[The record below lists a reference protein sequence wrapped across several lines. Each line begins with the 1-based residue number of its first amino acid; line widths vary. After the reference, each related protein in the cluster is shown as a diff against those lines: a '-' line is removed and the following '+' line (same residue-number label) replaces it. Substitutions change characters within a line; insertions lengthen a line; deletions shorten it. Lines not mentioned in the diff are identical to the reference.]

1 MDNVVRSNST
11 KRLLNADLSRRKS
24 GDISAFGAKNQVE
37 SVVVAELPWGSLKVI
52 PNSVIEYGVLPA
64 RYSAQTLLV
73 ELFNIFE
80 RKLNQVCNEDPVE
93 RMFNK
98 SLRRNEDPYLD
109 NLLRTLNGVCEVC
122 LPSVL
127 SALKQWYDQ
136 QQKVP
141 INENGETPEK
151 AMKRALAASYLYC
164 VVLIEILPQVHF
176 YPNECDHLISQ
187 ILITSFRQISYR
199 DPQNFGNNYS
209 NSLVVAETFGEVIGV
224 LSQSHFKQVH
234 KLFSTNL
241 DALRKELPFNSIT
254 VRKIISL
261 LMAMKFFRIKTN
273 QVSDFEMGVSFLDE
287 LGSYYLEVDLKQKD
301 LKHALAGLLVEI
313 LLPAAGEIK
322 TEANIP
328 SLIAFVDKLYSPTY
342 ELVNKKAHRMAAYPL
357 LTCLLCISQT
367 KFFLNNWVQFLN
379 LTLAN
384 LKNKDMKMSRVALE
398 SLYRLL
404 WVYTIRINCEGNTA
418 TRSRLE
424 SICSSLFPKGNR
436 NVIPKDSPIII
447 FVKIIHFIA
456 YQKLDF
462 AFKEIIFDLLGC
474 NRVSRTVSIY
484 PERMNIGIR
493 ALMVITDGL
502 QQKEG
507 PPGMPRSMGPVP
519 PSGTIQRIKKTYIT
533 RPLTPDVA
541 RSIGLDQYYYPCR
554 KAFDA
559 ILRTLDT
566 QVGRNLL
573 LTSSQTRGKEPEDII
588 VGDVKP
594 KLDLFR
600 TCLAAIPR
608 LLPDPMSHQELIEL
622 LTRMCIHVD
631 EELRVTACQTLQN
644 LITECAEWREDIINT
659 HLNFLTNN
667 IQDTFPTLLE
677 STVRFLLQLLC
688 AWKSTVQLEKKNISS
703 PTDQKKPTMYKARGY
718 VTNSQATTCSVAD
731 SSHSPDGHTTNGSI
745 GSEIGSP
752 YNRFHAPNAT
762 NPTAIAVHNVEGFAL
777 MLLCQLRPQAKKM
790 AISMLR
796 ECRYLLSLLDI
807 DTSDTP
813 LITVLDEATP
823 YVLKKYI
830 EHVPMTEK
838 QSWNTDFAS
847 ACDKIP
853 NIEPD
858 AYLLVNADRG
868 NEYMRWD
875 PWACALSGYCEYHLV
890 PSKCP
895 TAVGFAWPALFL
907 RMNHCTQYVDPA
919 NPQNENRA
927 SLLRSSKSKASASSL
942 CGEALSQDSY
952 LSLWQKYLVMCCSLA
967 PGANTVNNRSI
978 SPSVTMDLDV
988 IRSMSSSTRMTR
1000 SSSLNSAPLFV
1011 KVSNMLR
1018 WEHMTDMR
1026 DSVVL
1031 GVGSTNPMYFE
1042 HLLDEFANRNI
1053 LRETQEKKLE
1063 SNARRRKRRDL
1074 LRLQV
1079 LRVVEVGLFR
1089 GLLEYGNMVDHQTGQ
1104 LSPVLLKIL
1113 DSVRD
1118 NVLADSERDIS
1129 VLTSLRLHFAKT
1141 ITLLVSTVP
1150 ADKRRSLLPI
1160 EFKNELVSIFFK
1172 WCGRAIGT
1180 SDRGSEKDVGT
1191 YVEQQSVNALCAL
1204 LCCGPALDQ
1213 RPDEE
1218 YTFRILDALLNS
1230 TNQTVS
1236 NIFGETLSL
1245 ILHLNDQN
1253 TQLFEW
1259 TIATCYTRQNQMAVK
1274 AFKALI
1280 LLFSKREFPCVPCD
1294 FVSLFVL
1301 GLVYALDADSSIKQS
1316 AILLLQVL
1324 RKQFLDDALS
1334 PCQSGLADSGNLL
1347 LSESQDQ
1354 IHNDLSAFPTNFCL
1368 MSRQLSSMYT
1378 QLTMPIFSEVCC
1390 RLESA
1395 RPTRQ
1400 SAMLSILL
1408 QWIGHIE
1415 LVDPYSDLCSTDEP
1429 ELDNGKGGWG
1439 SAEATQL
1446 LLNNLVYIT
1455 AKFSAEHEK
1464 EIAALWSCLAASYP
1478 ANLPVIVHIIFVMVS
1493 LSPEFFIPVVK
1504 RISGYLLCTCGE
1516 RFIVLLMQQ
1525 LNNSGEQF
1533 KFNLIRSEIP
1543 PFYKWQQTQSD
1554 VDDEAASPRN
1564 VENSEQPGK
1573 ALQMV
1578 NQMYSKPN
1586 AENEELHKNKLNA
1599 NSSLDDKT
1607 TPLSQFSEVDE
1618 MLSVR
1623 QPKQLPMPAYGGH
1636 YANLSSFLPP
1646 STQPVAY
1653 FSRSNLALFLLS
1665 ELVGADTD
1673 APINWEAYASAL
1685 LNVSLTSMDSSRSLV
1700 CRSARLTIL
1709 SLCLH
1714 FAPKDV
1720 NIGQVASLLLSK
1732 QVASQH
1738 NEFLERFEERFSS
1751 KLQNGNEY
1759 KQTSSSL
1766 AELSD
1771 LHTMDFTTK
1780 QAEYKKQLFF
1790 SDDLFSSNTE
1800 LLMALCYCL
1809 TDMIDR
1815 PLWANEEVSARTW
1828 RIESGD
1834 QLGCFVRHLNEYFT
1848 HSISG
1853 LASKWTDVAMK
1864 TALTTSNRHI
1874 AGRCFQICSAL
1885 CQNLSPFINQLLS
1898 RLVEVIG
1905 ELSDDAQCY
1914 MTHMMLC
1921 LHAAVPQ
1928 MVKKSSSELES
1939 PANQMQASHIR
1950 SISYTPALLQTPANS
1965 TANTNISP
1973 LKKDTRYSLL
1983 LEHSSQPDVPP
1994 LNRCRSAATI
2004 NLDSLV
2010 LTDDSVNALS
2020 QLIAVC
2026 ACLLES
2032 QVDNEFLLSIHLLNR
2047 ILECCGKER
2056 EQCVHHFDNT
2066 IKQLEWSGYNG
2077 IVPLAAKG
2085 VIYSYGCENA
2095 VSVLRQ
2101 LIDQLNY
2108 TTIGSFSSFPLI
2120 VIAVLPYFLHT
2131 FDSLSTVGVETA
2143 KNIANMM
2150 NQYRE
2155 GTFPRDK
2162 FQWAKCV
2169 VNYLIDAFSPNAMH
2183 LVVFASEVLERSTSS
2198 MHVYLLHIIYLLIS
2212 HGDLNDASPV
2222 PLNAQVIRVVTKHI
2236 QSVNWKEAARILKC
2250 IMTQWNRIS
2259 VSQIADGE
2267 ACLDQRKPDFD
2278 LFVEKALTDSTSPQ
2292 SPRKLTA
2299 QPSTGNGDSLRRQT
2313 NNSQNRVREKLI
2325 SLLTASGMPVIFSQ
2339 SSSDVHHDGILA
2351 STSNMQT
2358 AASNSAFSSSEVVS
2372 HQDDLEAMSGSSL
2385 ANAGNESITTD
2396 SFPRVFKEFD
2406 FLEAEHDSV
2415 SESNESCFNWLST
2428 MRPSGMNNLDTEE
2441 QDIDEINDPD
2451 DEYLIQNED
2460 ELDDD
2465 VDLSANSSA
2474 DQSMHIRSFVGRRRA
2489 LNLRSRPNR
2498 PLSRTSDSNDIS
2510 SDRTPMQSEKHSDDS
2525 IPSCS
2530 SASEDEADEV
2540 QKKTSQAPKF
2550 YTSSTAIITSPIESS
2565 STTSLQINDEMPFNA
2580 METTSSIHCR
2590 SEVSSQNRVAT
2601 SARRYPLYLECSH
2614 HLSGLIENAWLNYV
2628 QEVENDQDGEAT
2640 SHSIAMF
2647 SQLFRESCVKLSGLL
2662 RDASHMMAS
2671 SQTPERS
2678 RRDISPYF
2686 THALHVVLKF
2696 TDSNEHIFQLR
2707 YANLLQRQKFMV
2719 YLLRQHFE
2727 TFLER
2732 KEQCIRT
2739 LNAMKSTLK
2748 LQNLGSLHGNTSIVN
2763 QKLFFQ
2769 LLQLLDKLNEILSFV
2784 QETPNA
2790 QEFNLSPAVTRLQE
2804 ELHCCISEIPP
2815 SESRLSAST
2824 LNVGVSEQQVDMLI
2838 LHLTNKNYKNAL
2850 ITLRQLRSQFGNE
2863 FGCCEHMDVEVLLM
2877 QYCRS
2882 HKLRTWAMIG
2892 PTDLLRN
2899 GCDQLKE
2906 TNMQFTSLVRT
2917 LVADASTTVS
2927 TPTVRSSRVSS
2938 VNESNFNPL
2947 HSN

>member
-1 MDNVVRSNST
+1 MADVVRSNST

-24 GDISAFGAKNQVE
+24 GDISAFGVKNQVE
-37 SVVVAELPWGSLKVI
+37 SMVIAELPWGSLKVI

-176 YPNECDHLISQ
+176 YPNECDQLISQ

-199 DPQNFGNNYS
+199 DPHTFGNNYS

-261 LMAMKFFRIKTN
+261 LMAMKFFRIKVTTFN
-273 QVSDFEMGVSFLDE
+273 FEMGVSFLDE

-342 ELVNKKAHRMAAYPL
+342 ELVNKKAHRM
-357 LTCLLCISQT
+357 
-367 KFFLNNWVQFLN
+367 FLN

-588 VGDVKP
+588 VGD
-594 KLDLFR
+594 
-600 TCLAAIPR
+600 
-608 LLPDPMSHQELIEL
+608 ELIEL

-703 PTDQKKPTMYKARGY
+703 PTDQKKPNMYKGRGY
-718 VTNSQATTCSVAD
+718 ATNSQATTCSIAD

-762 NPTAIAVHNVEGFAL
+762 NPTAIAVHN
-777 MLLCQLRPQAKKM
+777 
-790 AISMLR
+790 
-796 ECRYLLSLLDI
+796 
-807 DTSDTP
+807 
-813 LITVLDEATP
+813 
-823 YVLKKYI
+823 
-830 EHVPMTEK
+830 

-853 NIEPD
+853 NVEPD

-875 PWACALSGYCEYHLV
+875 PWACALSGYCEYQLL

-907 RMNHCTQYVDPA
+907 RMNYCTQYVDPA

-952 LSLWQKYLVMCCSLA
+952 LSLWQNGFGCYSKHVV
-967 PGANTVNNRSI
+967 VNS
-978 SPSVTMDLDV
+978 
-988 IRSMSSSTRMTR
+988 
-1000 SSSLNSAPLFV
+1000 
-1011 KVSNMLR
+1011 

-1150 ADKRRSLLPI
+1150 TDKRRSLLPI

-1191 YVEQQSVNALCAL
+1191 YVEQQSV
-1204 LCCGPALDQ
+1204 
-1213 RPDEE
+1213 
-1218 YTFRILDALLNS
+1218 
-1230 TNQTVS
+1230 S

-1259 TIATCYTRQNQMAVK
+1259 TITTCYTRQNQMAVK
-1274 AFKALI
+1274 AFKALV

-1354 IHNDLSAFPTNFCL
+1354 IYNDLSAFPTNFCL

-1415 LVDPYSDLCSTDEP
+1415 LVDPYSDLYSTDEP
-1429 ELDNGKGGWG
+1429 QVENGKVGWG
-1439 SAEATQL
+1439 STEATQL

-1504 RISGYLLCTCGE
+1504 RISGYLLCACGE

-1543 PFYKWQQTQSD
+1543 PFYKWQQTQND

-1564 VENSEQPGK
+1564 VENSEPTEK
-1573 ALQMV
+1573 SLQVV

-1586 AENEELHKNKLNA
+1586 AENEKMSQNKLNV
-1599 NSSLDDKT
+1599 NVLLPDQSTVLE
-1607 TPLSQFSEVDE
+1607 QMQNVDE

-1673 APINWEAYASAL
+1673 APIIWDGYASAL

-1766 AELSD
+1766 AELND
-1771 LHTMDFTTK
+1771 LHTMNFTTK

-1809 TDMIDR
+1809 TDI
-1815 PLWANEEVSARTW
+1815 
-1828 RIESGD
+1828 
-1834 QLGCFVRHLNEYFT
+1834 
-1848 HSISG
+1848 ISG

-1874 AGRCFQICSAL
+1874 A
-1885 CQNLSPFINQLLS
+1885 
-1898 RLVEVIG
+1898 
-1905 ELSDDAQCY
+1905 
-1914 MTHMMLC
+1914 
-1921 LHAAVPQ
+1921 
-1928 MVKKSSSELES
+1928 
-1939 PANQMQASHIR
+1939 
-1950 SISYTPALLQTPANS
+1950 
-1965 TANTNISP
+1965 
-1973 LKKDTRYSLL
+1973 DTRYSLL

-2120 VIAVLPYFLHT
+2120 YCSKRLPERMADDTELATSDHPLHNLAT
-2131 FDSLSTVGVETA
+2131 
-2143 KNIANMM
+2143 MM

-2212 HGDLNDASPV
+2212 HGDLNDAPPV
-2222 PLNAQVIRVVTKHI
+2222 PLNAQVVRVVTKHI

-2267 ACLDQRKPDFD
+2267 TCLDQRKPDFD

-2313 NNSQNRVREKLI
+2313 NNSQ
-2325 SLLTASGMPVIFSQ
+2325 VIFSQ

-2428 MRPSGMNNLDTEE
+2428 MRPSGMNNLDAEE

-2510 SDRTPMQSEKHSDDS
+2510 SDRTPMQSEKHSDES

-2550 YTSSTAIITSPIESS
+2550 YTSSAAIITSPMESS

-2580 METTSSIHCR
+2580 IETTSSIHCR
-2590 SEVSSQNRVAT
+2590 SEVSSQNRVVT
-2601 SARRYPLYLECSH
+2601 STRRYPLYLECSH
-2614 HLSGLIENAWLNYV
+2614 HLSGL
-2628 QEVENDQDGEAT
+2628 
-2640 SHSIAMF
+2640 
-2647 SQLFRESCVKLSGLL
+2647 ESCVKLSGLL

-2696 TDSNEHIFQLR
+2696 TDCPFVFITSNF
-2707 YANLLQRQKFMV
+2707 
-2719 YLLRQHFE
+2719 
-2727 TFLER
+2727 
-2732 KEQCIRT
+2732 T

-2748 LQNLGSLHGNTSIVN
+2748 LQNLGSLHANTNIVN
-2763 QKLFFQ
+2763 
-2769 LLQLLDKLNEILSFV
+2769 
-2784 QETPNA
+2784 

-2804 ELHCCISEIPP
+2804 ELHCSISELPP
-2815 SESRLSAST
+2815 SESRLSTST